1 MELTHYYTYFF
12 FQPGD
17 IPYTELYNLADVL
30 WHGRYIHDAQF
41 KHRNRK
47 VYSRKNRNGPDYE
60 VFCLKEKWKV
70 SERH

>member
-1 MELTHYYTYFF
+1 MHSVEFTHYTYFF
-12 FQPGD
+12 QSGD
-17 IPYTELYNLADVL
+17 NSTDLYRLADVL

-47 VYSRKNRNGPDYE
+47 MPSRKNRNRPDYE
-60 VFCLKEKWKV
+60 VFCLKEKLKV